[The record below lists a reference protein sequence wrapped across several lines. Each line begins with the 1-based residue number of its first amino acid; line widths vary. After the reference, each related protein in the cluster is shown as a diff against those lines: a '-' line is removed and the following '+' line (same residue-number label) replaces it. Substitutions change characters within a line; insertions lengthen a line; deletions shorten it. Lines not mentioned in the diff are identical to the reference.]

1 MNQLTQLSENQRY
14 DLLFALAETA
24 KVKATHFDS
33 HTVTDSLIDLED
45 FSLIRYDEK
54 LYQVAESL
62 DNLTK
67 TEILDLIISTAQN
80 LNQSEVKIA

>member
-1 MNQLTQLSENQRY
+1 MNQLTQLSKHQRY

-24 KVKATHFDS
+24 KVKASHFDS

-45 FSLIRYDEK
+45 FSLISYDEK

-62 DNLTK
+62 DNLTQA
-67 TEILDLIISTAQN
+67 EILNLIISIAKD
-80 LNQSEVKIA
+80 LNQPEVKAA